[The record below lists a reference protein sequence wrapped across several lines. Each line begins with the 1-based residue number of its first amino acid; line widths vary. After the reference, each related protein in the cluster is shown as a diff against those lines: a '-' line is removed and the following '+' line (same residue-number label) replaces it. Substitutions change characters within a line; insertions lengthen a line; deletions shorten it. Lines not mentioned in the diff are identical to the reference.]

1 MTDSTKATRATIQ
14 LGERAI
20 DGYMLPDGSYR
31 MSLSQAAECVG
42 LTARNAFDFLRSNTF
57 KALMGDGYTLSVSEL
72 EPDEDQGR
80 GQSRFRALPLE
91 VVSIYW
97 SYQSHRGNKAAF
109 ALVTA
114 LVTETLERRFDD
126 AFGVTRSE
134 AERNDRLMQEKQR
147 LQQDLERLGE
157 GFAMDDVI
165 RAERDSFEHLLRDNG
180 IDPWGLPSNKNEE

>member
-134 AERNDRLMQEKQR
+134 AERNDRLIQEKQR

-165 RAERDSFEHLLRDNG
+165 RAERDYFEHLLRDNG